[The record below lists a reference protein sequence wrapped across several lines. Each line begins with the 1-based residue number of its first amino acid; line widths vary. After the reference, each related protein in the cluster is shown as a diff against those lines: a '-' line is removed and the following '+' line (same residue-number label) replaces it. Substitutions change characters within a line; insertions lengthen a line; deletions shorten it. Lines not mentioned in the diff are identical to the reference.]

1 MSEILKELGIVSFAK
16 ESTFGVAPTVAAGQF
31 IDAVQDSISLKE
43 TNTQLTRNMSTS
55 GLDASRTI
63 TGAANPDGAFN
74 FELKKNGSDVI
85 GNDLL
90 EVAFGEDSKVS
101 ITDITATGGSISTVE
116 FAVGDNSNKIKA
128 GYPIYIQNV
137 SLSNE
142 VTAHYVVSNTA
153 GVITFTPA
161 LSEAV
166 AASDLILAVDYF
178 EVTEDLSGS
187 GTMKMYENG
196 GNGRLLTGTGMAPA
210 SLAINW
216 NVDELVMVDVSGL
229 LGQSFDKVLNASVP
243 AGDKTIINGLDFD
256 NVDGHPVLAGDSY
269 RIVNDVASAI
279 DVSGFVV
286 TLANTNAMK
295 RTSRSVNAVSANI
308 GTARAVSATLS
319 EFKDDANTTVRDLA
333 RAATPYNIFQSLDDV
348 AIALNGVQTASVE
361 AGDAEGLGTYDQ
373 TLSTFADDKP
383 VLVIALK

>member
-1 MSEILKELGIVSFAK
+1 MLSETIYLKLP
-16 ESTFGVAPTVAAGQF
+16 FG
-31 IDAVQDSISLKE
+31 K
-43 TNTQLTRNMSTS
+43 
-55 GLDASRTI
+55 
-63 TGAANPDGAFN
+63 
-74 FELKKNGSDVI
+74 
-85 GNDLL
+85 
-90 EVAFGEDSKVS
+90 DSKVS
-101 ITDITATGGSISTVE
+101 ITDITATGGSTTTAE
-116 FAVGDNSNKIKA
+116 LAADANSNKIKA

-137 SLSNE
+137 SESNE
-142 VTAHYVVSNTA
+142 VTSHYVVSNSA

-229 LGQSFDKVLNASVP
+229 LGQSFDKVLNAAVP
-243 AGDKTIINGLDFD
+243 AGDKTIINGLDFE

-269 RIVNDVASAI
+269 RIVNDVASVI
-279 DVSGFVV
+279 DVAGFVV

-308 GTARAVSATLS
+308 GTARAVSGTLS

-333 RAATPYNIFQSLDDV
+333 RAATPYNIFQSLDDI
-348 AIALNGVQTASVE
+348 AIVLNGVQTASVE

-373 TLSTFADDKP
+373 TLSTFADNKP